1 MAKTPLVLRAIRDPL
16 ASMAED
22 RFVLLSGPRQVGKTT
37 VARQWLD
44 DVGGGEYLNWDVPED
59 RERILRRGFLDGL
72 PPAALVLDELHKYPR
87 WKSWLKGLYDRS
99 GPRPKVVVTGSARL
113 DHYQRGGDSLL
124 GRHERLRLHP
134 FTIGEL
140 THRTLVKPPTN
151 WLTASGENASAAAW
165 DRLDRRG
172 GFPEPW
178 ITNEATQHRR
188 WSIHRRQL
196 LVREDLRDLTQIRQV
211 ALVEHL
217 AILLPERVG
226 SPLSVNALREDLQVG
241 HDTVSNWLDA
251 LETLYIAFR
260 IGPYTKRVARAITK
274 ERKLYLWDW
283 SQVPSAAARFENLV
297 ASHLLKAVHL
307 WTDLGFG
314 DFDLRYVRDKEK
326 REVDFL
332 ITESRA
338 PLVLIEAKLNDREPS
353 ESLMFF
359 QERLGGIPAV
369 QLVRDAGVDRQSVV
383 ANRRVVTAS
392 RWLGALP

>member
-1 MAKTPLVLRAIRDPL
+1 
-16 ASMAED
+16 
-22 RFVLLSGPRQVGKTT
+22 
-37 VARQWLD
+37 
-44 DVGGGEYLNWDVPED
+44 
-59 RERILRRGFLDGL
+59 
-72 PPAALVLDELHKYPR
+72 
-87 WKSWLKGLYDRS
+87 
-99 GPRPKVVVTGSARL
+99 
-113 DHYQRGGDSLL
+113 
-124 GRHERLRLHP
+124 
-134 FTIGEL
+134 
-140 THRTLVKPPTN
+140 
-151 WLTASGENASAAAW
+151 
-165 DRLDRRG
+165 
-172 GFPEPW
+172 
-178 ITNEATQHRR
+178 
-188 WSIHRRQL
+188 L

-251 LETLYIAFR
+251 LETLYVAFR

-307 WTDLGFG
+307 WTDLGYG